1 MNRSCYQPFFRK
13 NQHGQERLV
22 PCGRCPKCRARIVS
36 GWSVRLLQELKVS
49 KSAKFITLTYADE
62 NLPISRN
69 GYRSL
74 YRRDLQLF
82 FKRLRQLNKRAA
94 NRNHIKYFA
103 VGEYGGK
110 IGRPHYH
117 VILFNSRI
125 ECIQKA
131 WRQAVYVHSDGLPIA
146 RTIGNNGQITK
157 VRCRRGKIKTK
168 KMDIGHIHYGDQ
180 RGVTGASIGYCLK
193 YILKPKDETG
203 CPDDDSVKP
212 FRLISTELGISYVKD
227 ASWRKWHH
235 ADINNRMYVTVDNKK
250 VSMPRYWKEKLYTD
264 KQREE
269 IANHSRNKF
278 AEDILKDLFKE
289 YATSNAETY
298 YQKGQSKKH
307 SQEQAMKA
315 AYRKQHS
322 SNKKLC
328 YVL

>member
-1 MNRSCYQPFFRK
+1 MTKSCYQPFFRK
-13 NQHGQERLV
+13 NKHGLERLV
-22 PCGRCPKCRARIVS
+22 PCSRCPKCRARIVS

-49 KSAKFITLTYADE
+49 SSAKFITLTYADQ

-82 FKRLRQLNKRAA
+82 FKRLRVINSRAKNG
-94 NRNHIKYFA
+94 NRIKYFA

-117 VILFNSRI
+117 VILFNSNLQAI
-125 ECIQKA
+125 AKA
-131 WRQAVYVHSDGLPIA
+131 WRQNVLVYSDSTPVA
-146 RTIGNNGQITK
+146 RIIESNGRVNTVCARGSGIKSKKVAMGN
-157 VRCRRGKIKTK
+157 
-168 KMDIGHIHYGDQ
+168 IHYGDK

-193 YILKPKDETG
+193 YILKPKDDSG

-212 FRLISTELGISYVKD
+212 FRLISTELGLSYVKD

-235 ADINNRMYVTVDNKK
+235 ADIKNRMYVTVDNKK
-250 VSMPRYWKEKLYTD
+250 VSMPRYWKEKLYTE
-264 KQREE
+264 KEREE
-269 IANHSRNKF
+269 IAEHSRNKF

-289 YATSNAETY
+289 YASNNAEQYHKKSTER
-298 YQKGQSKKH
+298 KRSAEQS
-307 SQEQAMKA
+307 MKA